1 MTRVYRLLSSS
12 VTADPP
18 QAAEIELSPLAMV
31 VVLVFLFILFVIVIG
46 VTFCVPP
53 MDRVSQVQQLAN
65 RGIKRKIIEVIPKFT
80 YSSKNEDRGHGN
92 SGMLCSSECVI
103 CLGEYVDGD
112 EIRVLPQCG
121 HGFHVGCIDTW
132 LISHSSCPWCRQ
144 ILVSSKCK
152 TWGKVPI
159 VSPAEVP
166 LEAEDNEKQH
176 CSCSTS
182 SDYFA

>member
-1 MTRVYRLLSSS
+1 MTRVYRFLSSS
-12 VTADPP
+12 ETAEPP
-18 QAAEIELSPLAMV
+18 EAAAIELSPLAIV
-31 VVLVFLFILFVIVIG
+31 VILVFLLILFVAVFG
-46 VTFCVPP
+46 LTYCVPP

-80 YSSKNEDRGHGN
+80 YSSKNHNTEYGN

-132 LISHSSCPWCRQ
+132 LSSHSSCPWCRQ
-144 ILVSSKCK
+144 ILVSSKFK
-152 TWGKVPI
+152 TWGKLPM
-159 VSPAEVP
+159 VSVEEVP
-166 LEAEDNEKQH
+166 LEANDNE
-176 CSCSTS
+176 
-182 SDYFA
+182 